1 MSDMRFW
8 YPASITQ
15 ITSINDS
22 FDSCMLSV
30 CYAGRNR
37 NQSNISKEAIEKA
50 IPTMAYCPL
59 VANYSVESDEIGGH
73 DVDFV
78 ETDAG
83 IKMVNLTDAIGV
95 IPENPQWCWVTKTDK
110 DGVDRDYLCTPAI
123 IWKRTPVY
131 EKLKR
136 EGVTGQ
142 SMEISVKDGRIVD
155 GLYDIYDFEFT
166 AFCLLGD
173 NVEPCFEGAQVEMFS
188 MSNLSER
195 LKEMMD
201 DFKLNY
207 SKVIAASADDDKTPS
222 GEESNMKGGESSLN
236 YVEELLQKYGLNAD
250 DINFEIGDMSR
261 EELDGKF
268 AELHEVKFCD
278 DGENTGDNSS
288 EDQTD
293 TQSGDGQD
301 DAGQQDVD
309 QGEGGQEGGGQDDDD
324 TEEEDAQEDDS
335 DDAPAGQRK
344 QYQLTGGQLLS
355 GIIDALHE
363 VMFTDEWGEWAR
375 YCYADYDPAINEVY
389 AYDNEDWNLYGF
401 KYSMNGDNVVIDFD
415 SKTRKRIAFVDF
427 DNGTAQFSYKHLLD
441 SANAKFD
448 ALANEVAGLREFK
461 RKTESA
467 ARNAKIEEVFSKFV
481 DLCEDQRFID
491 LKNNCD
497 DMSVED
503 IEDKCFAIRGRNA
516 QVKFSQNTPAIRL
529 PVEGRKPDT
538 ADTNEP
544 YNGVFVEFGFDKK

>member
-37 NQSNISKEAIEKA
+37 NQSNISKEAIERA

-78 ETDAG
+78 ETDSG

-95 IPENPQWCWVTKTDK
+95 IPENPQWCWMTKTDK

-136 EGVTGQ
+136 EGVSGQ

-166 AFCLLGD
+166 AFCLLGE

-207 SKVIAASADDDKTPS
+207 TKVIAASADDDKTPS
-222 GEESNMKGGESSLN
+222 GEKSYMKGGESSLN
-236 YVEELLQKYGLNAD
+236 YVEELLQKYGLTSD
-250 DINFEIGDMSR
+250 DVDFEIGDMSS
-261 EELDGKF
+261 EELEGKF
-268 AELHEVKFCD
+268 AELRKVKFGD
-278 DGENTGDNSS
+278 EEENTGDDNTA
-288 EDQTD
+288 DQTD
-293 TQSGDGQD
+293 TQDGDDQNDGDQDGDDQADGDQDGDDQNGDGQD
-301 DAGQQDVD
+301 DGND
-309 QGEGGQEGGGQDDDD
+309 
-324 TEEEDAQEDDS
+324 QEDDA

-344 QYQLTGGQLLS
+344 QYQLTGEQMWN

-363 VMFTDEWGEWAR
+363 VMYSDDWGEWPR
-375 YCYADYDPAINEVY
+375 YCYTDYDPAINEVY

-427 DNGTAQFSYKHLLD
+427 DNGSAQFSYKHLLD
-441 SANAKFD
+441 SANAKFE
-448 ALANEVAGLREFK
+448 ALAKEVTGLREFK
-461 RKTESA
+461 RTTESA
-467 ARNAKIEEVFSKFV
+467 ARNAEIEEVFSNFA
-481 DLCEDQRFID
+481 DLYDDQRFID

-497 DMSVED
+497 NMSVQD

-516 QVKFSQNTPAIRL
+516 QVKFSQNTPGVRL
-529 PVEGRKPDT
+529 PVEGRKSDST
-538 ADTNEP
+538 EP
-544 YNGVFVEFGFDKK
+544 YNGVFVEFGFEKK